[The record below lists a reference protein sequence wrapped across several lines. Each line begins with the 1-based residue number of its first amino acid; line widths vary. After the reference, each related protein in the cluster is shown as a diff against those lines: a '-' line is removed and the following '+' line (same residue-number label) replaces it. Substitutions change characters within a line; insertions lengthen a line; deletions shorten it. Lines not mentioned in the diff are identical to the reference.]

1 MVSEDI
7 HLNRDLHIQIQDGE
21 QVPNII
27 KRNKSLQTHT
37 RVKLLKT
44 KDTE

>member
-1 MVSEDI
+1 MVSKNI
-7 HLNRDLHIQIQDGE
+7 RWNRDLHIQIQDGE

-27 KRNKSLQTHT
+27 KPNKSLQTHT
-37 RVKLLKT
+37 RVKFLKT

>member
-1 MVSEDI
+1 MVNENM

-27 KRNKSLQTHT
+27 KPNKSLQTHT
-37 RVKLLKT
+37 RVKFLKT